1 VLSVLFGYAFFKEK
15 HLQVRL
21 AGAMLM
27 MAGVIVL
34 SLQGGP

>member
-1 VLSVLFGYAFFKEK
+1 VLSVLFDHAFFKEK
-15 HLQVRL
+15 HLRARL
-21 AGAMLM
+21 AGAMLV